1 MALVA
6 ALLAGSMQHA
16 LGAWVL
22 GTSPRDIRWVRR
34 YALAFVAK
42 ILVSLVLLAGYA
54 GLVGIHN
61 VVFIVSYCA
70 AFVVV
75 PVIEAWRSWNRQ
87 A

>member
-1 MALVA
+1 VALVA
-6 ALLAGSMQHA
+6 ALLAGAMQHV

-22 GTSPRDIRWVRR
+22 GTSAGDIRWVRR

-42 ILVSLVLLAGYA
+42 ILVSVVLLVGY
-54 GLVGIHN
+54 GLLVGVHN
-61 VVFIVSYCA
+61 VAFMVGYGA